1 MSSPDRDAILR
12 QMGITQWVLRDAPP
26 GREPVS
32 KPGAE
37 SRSLPRDPT
46 DPPSG
51 LDETAPAET
60 IEPVPRTSPEEIGT
74 LEDLRSR
81 VAACTACEL
90 AQSRTLTVF
99 GEGPDRA
106 DWMFIGEA
114 PGQQEDMQG
123 KPFVGRAGNL
133 LTQMLLA
140 LGLKRE
146 QVFIA
151 NTLKC
156 RPPRNRDPQPQ
167 ELQACEQFLLRQI
180 ELVQPSVL
188 VALGRFS
195 AQALT
200 ASDQSLSRLR
210 GRVHHYGP
218 ARIPLVVTYHP
229 AYLLRQPADKA
240 KAWSDLLLAHRQ
252 LPV

>member
-12 QMGITQWVLRDAPP
+12 EMGITQWVLRDPSTGTDSGIERETSTP
-26 GREPVS
+26 GVSAEKIQSGSGQGKAAAAVATEPTS
-32 KPGAE
+32 KAA
-37 SRSLPRDPT
+37 PT
-46 DPPSG
+46 DG
-51 LDETAPAET
+51 
-60 IEPVPRTSPEEIGT
+60 GT
-74 LEDLRSR
+74 LEALRAQ

-90 AQSRTLTVF
+90 AQTRSNTVF

-114 PGQQEDMQG
+114 PGQQEDIQG
-123 KPFVGRAGNL
+123 KPFVGRAGSL

-140 LGLKRE
+140 LGLGRE

-156 RPPRNRDPQPQ
+156 RPPNNRDPQPR
-167 ELQACEQFLLRQI
+167 ELKACERFLLGQI
-180 ELVQPSVL
+180 ELVQPKVL

-200 ASDQSLSRLR
+200 GTDQSLSRLR
-210 GRVHHYGP
+210 GRVYHYGP
-218 ARIPLVVTYHP
+218 AQIPLVVTYHP
-229 AYLLRQPADKA
+229 AYLLRQPADKG